1 MNRDHEEAT
10 PGPALKMALSD
21 IAIALRETDKSA
33 AQIAADTGVS
43 AKAIN
48 RLVDTYFAMNI
59 TDAYYPSSKTI
70 EKLSAYVNKDITLSN
85 KRRI

>member
-10 PGPALKMALSD
+10 PGPALKMLLSD

-33 AQIAADTGVS
+33 TQISAETGVS
-43 AKAIN
+43 ARAIT
-48 RLVDTYFAMNI
+48 RLVDTYFSMSI

-70 EKLSAYVNKDITLSN
+70 EKLTAYVDKEIVLSK